1 MWEIQQQRARVRV
14 HQQLSGE
21 RAAAASNSSL
31 AAATAA
37 LALSF
42 TGAWHMRQHLNASL
56 FSAYL
61 LILGCRG
68 DDVVHQH
75 GHQLGHSMHARGGC
89 PVLRGKTNGLSL
101 GLGLVHPFARY
112 RVYDVEYP
120 QFVCARSFLEVREE
134 FLDENGFGL
143 RKHAVSNCLRPQ
155 LQMACCQD
163 DAPYLNVGDT

>member
-1 MWEIQQQRARVRV
+1 
-14 HQQLSGE
+14 
-21 RAAAASNSSL
+21 
-31 AAATAA
+31 
-37 LALSF
+37 
-42 TGAWHMRQHLNASL
+42 MRQHLNASL